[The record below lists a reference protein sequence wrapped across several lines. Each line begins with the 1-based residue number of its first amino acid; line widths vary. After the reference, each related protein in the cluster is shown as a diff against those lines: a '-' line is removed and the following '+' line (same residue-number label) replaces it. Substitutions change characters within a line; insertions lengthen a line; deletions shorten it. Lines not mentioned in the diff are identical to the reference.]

1 VTVKLSVVIPSY
13 QRCERLRAALLS
25 LAAQNVPMGQVEVIA
40 ALDGSTDGTGAM
52 LSALGTPY
60 RLRRADGPNRGPGA
74 ARNRGAALAEGDIL
88 LFLDDDITAAPGLL
102 ACHLGAHR
110 AGADERMVCL
120 GQVRTAPGQALSGWE
135 AYLSAR
141 YGEHYA
147 KLAAP
152 GYRLDFW
159 DCLSGNFSLARSLWE
174 RSGGFDPDFVMSR
187 HEDIEF
193 GYRLAGLGARFVY
206 EPGALGYHHFT
217 RSVEGGLRDADA
229 EGASAQYLVEK
240 YPDLAD
246 RLFGA
251 RLRRYPRALRRAARW
266 AMRHPGGLRGAAR
279 LSAALLR
286 LADALSPPAP
296 LAARL
301 ALPVFRLAYH
311 THFWQGAAA
320 YAEAGETRRAI
331 PG

>member
-1 VTVKLSVVIPSY
+1 MMVELSVVIPTY
-13 QRCERLRAALLS
+13 QRCERLRSVLLS
-25 LAAQNVPMGQVEVIA
+25 LAEQTAPPGQVEVIA

-52 LSALGTPY
+52 LDGLEVPY
-60 RLRRADGPNRGPGA
+60 RLRRTDGPKRGPGA
-74 ARNRGAALAEGDIL
+74 ARNRGAALAEGDVI
-88 LFLDDDITAAPGLL
+88 LFLDDDITAAPDLL
-102 ACHLGAHR
+102 ARHLRAHR
-110 AGADERMVCL
+110 VGADERIVCL
-120 GQVRTAPGQALSGWE
+120 GQVRTQPGGTLSGWE

-152 GYRLDFW
+152 GYQLDFW
-159 DCLSGNFSLARSLWE
+159 DCLSGNFSLSRALWA

-206 EPGALGYHHFT
+206 EPGALGYHHFA
-217 RSVEGGLRDADA
+217 RDVAGGLRDAYG
-229 EGASAQYLVEK
+229 EGASAQYLVGK
-240 YPDLAD
+240 YPELAD

-251 RLRRYPRALRRAARW
+251 RLRRYPRGVRGLARW
-266 AMRHPGGLRGAAR
+266 ARGHPGGLRRLAD

-286 LADALSPPAP
+286 WCDAASPPAS
-296 LAARL
+296 L

-311 THFWQGAAA
+311 AHFWQGATA
-320 YAEAGETRRAI
+320 YAETRAEARSA
-331 PG
+331 PT

>member
-1 VTVKLSVVIPSY
+1 VMVELSVVIPTY
-13 QRCERLRAALLS
+13 QRRDSLRSVLLS
-25 LAAQNVPMGQVEVIA
+25 LAGQTIPPGQVEVIA

-52 LSALGTPY
+52 LDGLEVPY
-60 RLRRADGPNRGPGA
+60 RLRWADGPQRGPGA
-74 ARNRGAALAEGDIL
+74 ARNRGAALAEGAIL
-88 LFLDDDITAAPGLL
+88 LFLDDDITAAPDLL
-102 ACHLGAHR
+102 AHHLRAHR
-110 AGADERMVCL
+110 AGADERIVCL
-120 GQVRTAPGQALSGWE
+120 GQVRTQRGEALSGWE

-152 GYRLDFW
+152 GYQLDFW
-159 DCLSGNFSLARSLWE
+159 DCLSGNFSLSRALWA

-193 GYRLAGLGARFVY
+193 GYRLAGLRARFVY
-206 EPGALGYHHFT
+206 EPEALGYHHFA
-217 RSVEGGLRDADA
+217 RSVEGGLRDAYA
-229 EGASAQYLVEK
+229 EGASAGYLVEK

-251 RLRRYPRALRRAARW
+251 RLRRYPRTLRWAVRRA
-266 AMRHPGGLRGAAR
+266 MCHPTGLRGMAR
-279 LSAALLR
+279 ISAALLR
-286 LADALSPPAP
+286 WCDAVSPPTS

-311 THFWQGAAA
+311 THFWLGAG
-320 YAEAGETRRAI
+320 AEDST
-331 PG
+331 

>member
-1 VTVKLSVVIPSY
+1 MVELSVVIPTY
-13 QRCERLRAALLS
+13 QRRDSLRAVLLS
-25 LAAQNVPMGQVEVIA
+25 LAEQTVPPGQVEVIA

-52 LSALGTPY
+52 LDALDVPY
-60 RLRRADGPNRGPGA
+60 RLRWADGPKRGPGA
-74 ARNRGAALAEGDIL
+74 ARNRGAALAEGDII
-88 LFLDDDITAAPGLL
+88 LFLDDDITAAPDLL
-102 ACHLGAHR
+102 AHHLRVHR
-110 AGADERMVCL
+110 VGADERIVCL
-120 GQVRTAPGQALSGWE
+120 GQVRTQPGQALSGWE

-152 GYRLDFW
+152 GYQLDFW
-159 DCLSGNFSLARSLWE
+159 DCLSGNFSLRRTLWE

-217 RSVEGGLRDADA
+217 RSVEGGLRDAYA
-229 EGASAQYLVEK
+229 EGASAGYLVEK

-251 RLRRYPRALRRAARW
+251 RLRRYPRALRWAVRW
-266 AMRHPGGLRGAAR
+266 AMRRPGGLRAIAR
-279 LSAALLR
+279 ISAALLR
-286 LADALSPPAP
+286 WCDALSPP
-296 LAARL
+296 ARL

-311 THFWQGAAA
+311 THFWQGAAT
-320 YAEAGETRRAI
+320 YAGAGKTRRAI